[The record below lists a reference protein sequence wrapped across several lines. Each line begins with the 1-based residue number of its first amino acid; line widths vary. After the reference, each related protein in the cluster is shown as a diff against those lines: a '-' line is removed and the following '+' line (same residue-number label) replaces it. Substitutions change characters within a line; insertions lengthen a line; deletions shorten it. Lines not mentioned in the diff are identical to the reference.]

1 MRINCNKMHQ
11 EARRASSAKRAFM
24 MKDAIAWDLR

>member
-1 MRINCNKMHQ
+1 MRINRNKMRQ
-11 EARRASSAKRAFM
+11 EAHRASSVKRAFM